1 MSKRRDVEGRLH
13 ALGEIKDILSAMK
26 NLSMMEVRK
35 LTRFLATQR
44 RVVES
49 IESAAADFLGFYRY
63 LIFEADKRRNV
74 CLLIGSERG
83 FCGDFNEALLAALEA
98 NLHGASQSQ
107 VTLVVVGRRLAAK
120 LANDP
125 RVTAYLDG
133 PSVVEEVGPVLV
145 RLMDTINTLGTERV
159 PLYPLRLTVIHHAAE
174 ESDICVS
181 TFQPFKQFEGK
192 GAAFSHPPQL
202 YLSQASF
209 LADLAEQYLFHHV
222 HELFYGSLM
231 AENLRRLQHMDNAI
245 QSIEKDSAQLF
256 RKRNTLRQE
265 EITEEIEIIM
275 LSADA
280 LKREIHQ

>member
-1 MSKRRDVEGRLH
+1 MSKRREVERRLR

-26 NLSMMEVRK
+26 NLSLMEVRK
-35 LTRFLATQR
+35 LTRFLSTQR

-49 IESAAADFLGFYRY
+49 IESAAADFLGFYPH
-63 LIFEADKRRNV
+63 LLVEAENRRNV

-83 FCGDFNEALLAALEA
+83 FCGDFNEALLSALEA

-107 VTLVVVGRRLAAK
+107 VTLVVVGRRLSAK
-120 LANDP
+120 LADHP
-125 RVTAYLDG
+125 RVAAYLDG

-145 RLMDTINTLGTERV
+145 RLMETINALRTEQV
-159 PLYPLRLTVIHHAAE
+159 PLYPLRLTVLHHAADE
-174 ESDICVS
+174 RDVGIS

-192 GAAFSHPPQL
+192 GASFSHPPRL
-202 YLSQASF
+202 NLSQASF
-209 LADLAEQYLFHHV
+209 LAELAEQYLFHHI

-231 AENLRRLQHMDNAI
+231 AENLQRLQHMDNAI

-256 RKRNTLRQE
+256 QKRNTLRQE
-265 EITEEIEIIM
+265 EITEEIEIII
-275 LSADA
+275 LSAEA